1 MNRRTFSCLFTAVMF
16 SMTAVGQISYS
27 YDLAGNRVK
36 REIVMSNLA
45 PKNSLVT
52 GFTEV
57 LAKKNIRIYPN
68 PTKGHLRVEV
78 VGYDSTDKC
87 LLQVFNATG
96 ALIINKKATL
106 PFTEINITN
115 QPNGIYLLLITLN
128 GENTKW
134 KIIKK

>member
-1 MNRRTFSCLFTAVMF
+1 MFAVVMSCMAT
-16 SMTAVGQISYS
+16 VGQISYS

-36 REIVMSNLA
+36 REIVMSSLA
-45 PKNSLVT
+45 PRNTKAT

-68 PTKGHLRVEV
+68 PTKGHLKVEV
-78 VGYDSTDKC
+78 MGYEAADNC
-87 LLQVFNATG
+87 LLQLFNAVG
-96 ALIINKKATL
+96 AQIINRKATL

-115 QPNGIYLLLITLN
+115 QPNGIYFLQITLN

>member
-1 MNRRTFSCLFTAVMF
+1 MNRKALAFMFAVVMSCMAT
-16 SMTAVGQISYS
+16 VGQISYS

-36 REIVMSNLA
+36 REIVMSSLA
-45 PKNSLVT
+45 PRNTKAT

-68 PTKGHLRVEV
+68 PTKGHLKVEV
-78 VGYDSTDKC
+78 MGYESADNC
-87 LLQVFNATG
+87 LLQLFNATG
-96 ALIINKKATL
+96 TQLINRKTTSAY
-106 PFTEINITN
+106 TEINISN
-115 QPNGIYLLLITLN
+115 QPNGIYFLQITLN

>member
-36 REIVMSNLA
+36 REIVMSSLA

-96 ALIINKKATL
+96 ALIINRKATL

>member
-16 SMTAVGQISYS
+16 SMTVVGQISYS

-36 REIVMSNLA
+36 REIVMSSLA

>member
-16 SMTAVGQISYS
+16 SMTVVGQISYS

-36 REIVMSNLA
+36 REIVMSSLA

-96 ALIINKKATL
+96 ALIINRKATL

-115 QPNGIYLLLITLN
+115 QPNGIYLLQITLN

-134 KIIKK
+134 KIFKK

>member
-1 MNRRTFSCLFTAVMF
+1 MNRKALAFMFAVVMSC
-16 SMTAVGQISYS
+16 MTTVGQISYS

-36 REIVMSNLA
+36 REIVMSSLA
-45 PKNSLVT
+45 PRNTKAT

-68 PTKGHLRVEV
+68 PTKGHLKVEV
-78 VGYDSTDKC
+78 MGYEAADNC
-87 LLQVFNATG
+87 LLQLFNAVG
-96 ALIINKKATL
+96 AQIINRKATL

-115 QPNGIYLLLITLN
+115 QPNGIYFLQITLN

>member
-1 MNRRTFSCLFTAVMF
+1 MNRKALAFMFAVVMSCMAT
-16 SMTAVGQISYS
+16 VGQISYS

-36 REIVMSNLA
+36 REIVMSSLA
-45 PKNSLVT
+45 PRNTKAT

-68 PTKGHLRVEV
+68 PTKGHLKVEV
-78 VGYDSTDKC
+78 MGYEAADNC
-87 LLQVFNATG
+87 LLQLFNAVG
-96 ALIINKKATL
+96 AQIINRKATL

-115 QPNGIYLLLITLN
+115 QPNGIYFLQITLN

>member
-1 MNRRTFSCLFTAVMF
+1 MNRKALAFMFAVVMF

-36 REIVMSNLA
+36 REIVMSSLA
-45 PKNSLVT
+45 PKNSLAT

-57 LAKKNIRIYPN
+57 LAKKYIRIYPN
-68 PTKGHLRVEV
+68 PTKGHLKVEV
-78 VGYDSTDKC
+78 MGYEAADNC
-87 LLQVFNATG
+87 LLQLFNAAG
-96 ALIINKKATL
+96 AQIINRKATL

-115 QPNGIYLLLITLN
+115 QPNGIYFLQITLN

>member
-1 MNRRTFSCLFTAVMF
+1 MF

-36 REIVMSNLA
+36 REIVMSSLA

-96 ALIINKKATL
+96 ALIINRKATL

-115 QPNGIYLLLITLN
+115 QPNGIYLLQITLN

>member
-1 MNRRTFSCLFTAVMF
+1 MFAVVMSCMAT
-16 SMTAVGQISYS
+16 VGQISYS

-36 REIVMSNLA
+36 REIVMSSLA
-45 PKNSLVT
+45 PRNTKAT

-68 PTKGHLRVEV
+68 PTKGHLKVEV
-78 VGYDSTDKC
+78 MGYESADNC
-87 LLQVFNATG
+87 LLQLFNATG
-96 ALIINKKATL
+96 AQLINRKTTSAY
-106 PFTEINITN
+106 TEINISN
-115 QPNGIYLLLITLN
+115 QPNGIYFLQITLN

>member
-16 SMTAVGQISYS
+16 SMTVVGQISYS

-36 REIVMSNLA
+36 REIVMSSLA

-115 QPNGIYLLLITLN
+115 QPNGIYLLQITLN

>member
-1 MNRRTFSCLFTAVMF
+1 MF

-36 REIVMSNLA
+36 REIVMSSLA

>member
-36 REIVMSNLA
+36 REIVMSSLA

-96 ALIINKKATL
+96 ALIINRKATL

-115 QPNGIYLLLITLN
+115 QPNGIYLLQITLN

>member
-36 REIVMSNLA
+36 REIVMSSLA

-115 QPNGIYLLLITLN
+115 QPNGIYLLQITLN